1 MKNRDFS
8 NIEDQI
14 KDSVQDA
21 IDSMDF
27 GKLNQEIS
35 GSIGKAFDEVKRQ
48 FNYGAKPPD
57 SAQKPKAYSEPKAYN
72 EAKVYNKPK
81 AYNKPKPYREPGTRI
96 EQPSGVKNFPAKIKS
111 KGKVA
116 AILYTVFGSIGAVL
130 TGIVLVVAGA
140 AMIAWG
146 SLGAFEITVLILLF
160 SLLAIFCT
168 MCGYGEAIGSRLKR
182 LKRYMKIID
191 GKTYFSIKELAGYSD
206 KSEKYIRKDLQ
217 KMIQLGLIPEGHLD
231 QQETCFMLDD
241 ETYGQY
247 LQTQNAMEQRL
258 KAEKA
263 ERAARAADRVQV
275 SAASKADS
283 GNPELDAMMEEGR
296 IYIRK
301 LREVNDAIP
310 GEIISA
316 KLTRLETITG
326 KIFDT
331 VKKRPQQMS
340 QMQKFMDYY
349 LPTTLKLV
357 TAYQEFDSVDV
368 QGENITSAKGEIEKT
383 LDTINLAFEK
393 LLDDLY
399 QDTVFDV
406 TTDASVLQ
414 TMLAKE
420 GLTESDFKEETRP

>member
-8 NIEDQI
+8 NIEEQI
-14 KDSVQDA
+14 KDAVQGA

-35 GSIGKAFDEVKRQ
+35 GTVGKAFDEVKKQ
-48 FNYGAKPPD
+48 FNYTEKPPEPARKPEP
-57 SAQKPKAYSEPKAYN
+57 AQKPKAYDKAKAY
-72 EAKVYNKPK
+72 K
-81 AYNKPKPYREPGTRI
+81 KPKPYVEPGTKA
-96 EQPSGVKNFPAKIKS
+96 EQSSGINDFPTKIKS
-111 KGKVA
+111 KGRVA
-116 AILYTVFGSIGAVL
+116 AILYTVFGSIGAVI
-130 TGIVLVVAGA
+130 TGIVLMVTGA
-140 AMIAWG
+140 AMFAWG
-146 SLGAFEITVLILLF
+146 SLGPFQITVLTLLF
-160 SLLAIFCT
+160 ALLAIFCT
-168 MCGYGEAIGSRLKR
+168 MCGYGEVLGSRLKR

-191 GKTYFSIKELAGYSD
+191 GKSYFSIKELAGYSG

-217 KMIQLGLIPEGHLD
+217 KMIQLGLMPEGHLD
-231 QQETCFMLDD
+231 PQGTCLMLDD
-241 ETYGQY
+241 QTYGQY
-247 LQTQNAMEQRL
+247 LQTQKAMEQRL
-258 KAEKA
+258 RAEKDEKA
-263 ERAARAADRVQV
+263 VKTAKAAQT
-275 SAASKADS
+275 SGTSKVDS

-310 GEIISA
+310 GEVISA

-357 TAYQEFDSVDV
+357 TAYQEFDGVDV

-420 GLTESDFKEETRP
+420 GLTESDFKEERKP